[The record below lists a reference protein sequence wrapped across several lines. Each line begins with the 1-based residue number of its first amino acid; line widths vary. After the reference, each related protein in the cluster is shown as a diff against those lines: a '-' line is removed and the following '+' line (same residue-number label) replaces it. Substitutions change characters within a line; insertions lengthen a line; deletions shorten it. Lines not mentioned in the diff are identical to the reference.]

1 MHTACIDKWT
11 SLTGGAKD
19 WACPLKCMN
28 HAGLAEGEAALLS
41 QASES
46 GSQNIE
52 SGFAEP
58 QPVDLDQQQGEVV
71 VNDDEET
78 QAIF

>member
-1 MHTACIDKWT
+1 MHTACITKWT
-11 SLTGGAKD
+11 DLTGGEKD
-19 WACPLKCMN
+19 WACPLKCLPL
-28 HAGLAEGEAALLS
+28 AGLAGAEEAALLS

-46 GSQNIE
+46 GSQNIIE
-52 SGFAEP
+52 SGGFAEP
-58 QPVDLDQQQGEVV
+58 QEEVV

>member
-1 MHTACIDKWT
+1 LA
-11 SLTGGAKD
+11 GA
-19 WACPLKCMN
+19 
-28 HAGLAEGEAALLS
+28 EEAALLS

-46 GSQNIE
+46 GSQNIIE

-58 QPVDLDQQQGEVV
+58 QEEVV